1 MTTYPNLFVISR
13 TWEEYE
19 KFKINCLNNS
29 KYPNHKFV
37 YVSSVNILRGYANPD
52 GVFIGEW
59 WERSDIDDIMLV
71 LLASIRRDENS
82 RKDEGLKA
90 ALKFLHT
97 KRGPTRIDGK
107 VSNQST

>member
-19 KFKINCLNNS
+19 KFKNDCLYS
-29 KYPNHKFV
+29 DRYPNHKFV
-37 YVSSVNILRGYANPD
+37 YVASVNILRGYINPD

-71 LLASIRRDENS
+71 LLASVHRDKN
-82 RKDEGLKA
+82 DGLKT
-90 ALKFLHT
+90 ALRFLHT

-107 VSNQST
+107 TV

>member
-19 KFKINCLNNS
+19 RFKINCLNNS

-37 YVSSVNILRGYANPD
+37 YVSSVNILRGYNNPD

-71 LLASIRRDENS
+71 LLASVHRDKN
-82 RKDEGLKA
+82 DGLKT